1 MNDHAYDISYLLE
14 SEPARVEVPDLR
26 MVRAALAPPPKPPE
40 PSVADAQ
47 EAMAREL
54 LQAAEAH
61 EELIRQYLRFS
72 STTVPEPFGQ

>member
-14 SEPARVEVPDLR
+14 SELVKADVPELRVAKAPP
-26 MVRAALAPPPKPPE
+26 APPPV
-40 PSVADAQ
+40 SYQSALAAAQ

-54 LQAAEAH
+54 LEVAEAH

-72 STTVPEPFGQ
+72 SGSLQDPFGQ

>member
-14 SEPARVEVPDLR
+14 SEQARVEVPDLR
-26 MVRAALAPPPKPPE
+26 MVRATPATPPK

-47 EAMAREL
+47 EAMAHEL

-72 STTVPEPFGQ
+72 GTTVPEPFGQ